1 MRMARGGL
9 FVTGK
14 SVGSVDIVMASVED
28 DGDCWARQDEMLF
41 TVIELVRASTIRF
54 EEHTEYDAVT

>member
-1 MRMARGGL
+1 MVRGGL

-14 SVGSVDIVMASVED
+14 SVGSVDIVMASAEE

-41 TVIELVRASTIRF
+41 TVVIVSTRLNHMIVNILSI
-54 EEHTEYDAVT
+54 TL